1 MALNPQ
7 KRPVAL
13 APIRSRPERTY
24 EPIRDQQA
32 PEGRHVPVVLAR
44 IHATDSDA
52 WVKLKSQLEEFGRG
66 SGLFSEVGVRQL
78 GRSKRGPFQLE
89 MSIEGQIGKRNLV
102 DIGYGVSQALPIV
115 VDAATA
121 TRGRT
126 ILIQQPEVH
135 LHPRAQAELGTL
147 FAGLVKHANA
157 SLIVETHSDHLV
169 DRVRL
174 AIREGE
180 LKPSDVSLL
189 FFERGDGGVRIHPL
203 SLGEDGQLSEV
214 PSSYRSFF
222 LREELR
228 LLGAS
233 S

>member
-1 MALNPQ
+1 MPAGFTQYQLRQGLPKLEEEGATRADLLAVNELLFQVTMALNPQ

-135 LHPRAQAELGTL
+135 LHPLAQAEST
-147 FAGLVKHANA
+147 
-157 SLIVETHSDHLV
+157 
-169 DRVRL
+169 RMQ
-174 AIREGE
+174 
-180 LKPSDVSLL
+180 VSLL
-189 FFERGDGGVRIHPL
+189 RPTVTTLSTVFVWQFVR
-203 SLGEDGQLSEV
+203 V
-214 PSSYRSFF
+214 N
-222 LREELR
+222 
-228 LLGAS
+228 
-233 S
+233 